1 MCAEIFRRS
10 AQQLKITHCWKRS
23 QGHSQNCSYISE
35 SIVAMKIRPFVSYIK
50 WPGEL
55 GTNGC
60 MFIACSLPFVRLIQQ
75 SHFLQN
81 CTLLFPWN
89 LSYFLLAWVCYTAD
103 CNVLT
108 LWWLS
113 CSSTLPKFLP
123 QTKDGPYLNLNLVSM
138 RYLYWHMR
146 QPAEI
151 TACELTVDRSLNTA
165 HIISINLA
173 NWEMQCLKV
182 HHTLSLLLIHTRFD
196 DVTQLRRWNKFRGL
210 RVDW

>member
-1 MCAEIFRRS
+1 MCTEIFDVPP
-10 AQQLKITHCWKRS
+10 KNWKSLTAEGGPEDTRKTA
-23 QGHSQNCSYISE
+23 HIWE

-55 GTNGC
+55 GTIGC

-75 SHFLQN
+75 GHFLQN

-89 LSYFLLAWVCYTAD
+89 LSYFLLARVCYTAD

-108 LWWLS
+108 LWWSS

-123 QTKDGPYLNLNLVSM
+123 QTKDGPYLNLNLVNKC
-138 RYLYWHMR
+138 YLYWHMR

-151 TACELTVDRSLNTA
+151 TALWTYSRQIFQHGT
-165 HIISINLA
+165 
-173 NWEMQCLKV
+173 
-182 HHTLSLLLIHTRFD
+182 
-196 DVTQLRRWNKFRGL
+196 
-210 RVDW
+210 